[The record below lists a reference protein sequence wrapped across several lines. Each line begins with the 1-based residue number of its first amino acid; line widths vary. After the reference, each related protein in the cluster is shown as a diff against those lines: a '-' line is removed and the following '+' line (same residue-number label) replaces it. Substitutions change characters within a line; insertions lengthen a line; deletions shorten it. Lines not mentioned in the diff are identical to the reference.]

1 MNEDR
6 RFLWRKRVC
15 FFIRITLLW
24 FAILRLATPAS
35 AGVTER
41 SVYYSY
47 DVMGRQTDA
56 RFDSATGADKV
67 HNIYNGFGDLTSS
80 TLTMGT
86 FSKTLTSGY
95 DVGGRR
101 TSLVHPETGSSYTF
115 TYCYDALSRLTG
127 VGQGTSCTTT
137 PLEGFSYGNN
147 GLILSRNEG
156 SAGASNVA
164 YGWDDIGRLTSQGD
178 VFGSTTAAQNVNWA
192 FSLNS
197 ASQIIS
203 EARTIP
209 NVSADPYAFTS
220 PDLVDVNRNYVVN
233 GLNQYTTAGSAS
245 FTYDGNG
252 NLTADGT
259 NTYTYDVE
267 NRLVQAV
274 GGGKTTNLTY
284 DPLGRLYQV
293 DQGSPA
299 TTTRFLY
306 DGDALVVEYNSS
318 NAVTNRYVHGS
329 NAAADDPLVWYQGS
343 NLNTVRYLHADHL
356 GSIVAIASSNGN
368 SYATNTYD
376 EYGINGSRNNSTE
389 RFGYTGQAYI
399 SELGMYYYKARIYS
413 PTLGRFLQT
422 DRIGYEGG
430 VNLYAYAEDDPVNS
444 DDPTGNVDIYIGGLA
459 DRRFQPVYSYYLAQ
473 KAAHPDR
480 EILYFEW
487 SDTAKVMNAVTWA
500 SLQNEPVNLISHS
513 WGTYTALTVAHGSNV
528 RIDNLITVDPVS
540 RSGNYSRPKNVG
552 YWLNIVAGGGKNS
565 SDIVA
570 AIGGKLGAIQG
581 ADESKTVDASHAD
594 FGIMMQRG
602 GGVAR
607 REESYKSWNSGPV
620 SGGGSGDCLATGASG
635 QCGTG
640 FGGFQN

>member
-1 MNEDR
+1 MSDAGIGALGSVQSR
-6 RFLWRKRVC
+6 CFKFAAVLFTAFLSVL
-15 FFIRITLLW
+15 F
-24 FAILRLATPAS
+24 ATPAS

-413 PTLGRFLQT
+413 PTLGRFMQT
-422 DRIGYEGG
+422 DAIGYEGG
-430 VNLYAYAEDDPVNS
+430 INLYAYAEDDPVDNE
-444 DDPTGNVDIYIGGLA
+444 DPTGNDTCGGGLA
-459 DRRFQPVYSYYLAQ
+459 PG
-473 KAAHPDR
+473 
-480 EILYFEW
+480 
-487 SDTAKVMNAVTWA
+487 A
-500 SLQNEPVNLISHS
+500 S
-513 WGTYTALTVAHGSNV
+513 GSSECFSNGQSA
-528 RIDNLITVDPVS
+528 NTS
-540 RSGNYSRPKNVG
+540 
-552 YWLNIVAGGGKNS
+552 
-565 SDIVA
+565 
-570 AIGGKLGAIQG
+570 
-581 ADESKTVDASHAD
+581 SKTVNTPTKGFVAPSIAARSTASIASDAGVFARILGSLRLGVYGLFTLLSGDSQQHQEQAFLRYMSGAELNAMKSSGLLRGGRPGTAFFTSERLLKSSSAAAD
-594 FGIMMQRG
+594 RYSLPNNPQVAVIFRFAKSTPAYSTGITRPDDLGHHG
-602 GGVAR
+602 GGV
-607 REESYKSWNSGPV
+607 EHTVSYPAPIEILKVVGLSP
-620 SGGGSGDCLATGASG
+620 
-635 QCGTG
+635 
-640 FGGFQN
+640 